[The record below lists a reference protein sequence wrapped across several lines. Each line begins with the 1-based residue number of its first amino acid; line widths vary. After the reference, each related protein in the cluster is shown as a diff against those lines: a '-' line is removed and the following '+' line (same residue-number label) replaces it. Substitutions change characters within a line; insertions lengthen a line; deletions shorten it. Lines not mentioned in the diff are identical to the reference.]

1 MKLYVYDHCPFCVK
15 ARTIFGLKATAFDL
29 AILLNDDEATPT
41 RMIGKKMAPI
51 LEHGGH
57 YIAESIDIV
66 AYVDGLSG
74 DRILS
79 GASNPSLAQWN
90 SDVTGPLYSLAIPR
104 WATADFEEFS
114 TPSARAY
121 FTRNKEAMLGSFKD
135 HLAASADYIAT
146 LNRQLL
152 TLEPLIQSPD
162 AVNGELSEDDV
173 HLFATLRSM
182 SIVRGIVYPPAVEAY
197 RVRMAERTGIDLHDH
212 IAAAE
217 VS

>member
-15 ARTIFGLKATAFDL
+15 ARTIFGLKTTAFDL
-29 AILLNDDEATPT
+29 VIMLNDDEATPT

-51 LEHGGH
+51 LEHDGR
-57 YIAESIDIV
+57 YIAESMDIV
-66 AYVDGLSG
+66 AHVDGLSG
-74 DRILS
+74 ARVLS
-79 GASNPSLAQWN
+79 GVSNPFLSQWN
-90 SDVTGPLYSLAIPR
+90 SEVTGPLYSLAIPR

-146 LNRQLL
+146 LNRHLL
-152 TLEPLIQSPD
+152 ILEPMIQSPD
-162 AVNGELSEDDV
+162 AVNGELSEDDI

-182 SIVRGIVYPPAVEAY
+182 SIVRGIVYPPAVQAY
-197 RVRMAERTGIDLHDH
+197 RLRMSERTGIDLHDH
-212 IAAAE
+212 IA
-217 VS
+217 V

>member
-15 ARTIFGLKATAFDL
+15 ARTIFGLKAIAFDL
-29 AILLNDDEATPT
+29 VIMLNDDEATPT

-51 LEHGGH
+51 LEHDER
-57 YIAESIDIV
+57 YIAESMDIV
-66 AYVDGLSG
+66 AHVDGLSG
-74 DRILS
+74 ARILS
-79 GASNPSLAQWN
+79 GVSNPFLAQWN

-114 TPSARAY
+114 TPGARAY

-135 HLAASADYIAT
+135 HMAASADYIAT

-152 TLEPLIQSPD
+152 VLEPMIQSPD

-182 SIVRGIVYPPAVEAY
+182 SIVKGIVYPPAVEAY
-197 RVRMAERTGIDLHDH
+197 RMRMAERTGIDLHDH
-212 IAAAE
+212 IA
-217 VS
+217 V

>member
-15 ARTIFGLKATAFDL
+15 ARTIFGLKGIAFDL
-29 AILLNDDEATPT
+29 VVMLNDDEATPT

-51 LEHGGH
+51 LEHEER
-57 YIAESIDIV
+57 YIAESMDIV
-66 AYVDGLSG
+66 AHVDGLS
-74 DRILS
+74 DARVLS
-79 GASNPSLAQWN
+79 GANNPALAQWN

-152 TLEPLIQSPD
+152 ALEPMIQSPD

-173 HLFATLRSM
+173 HLFATLRSL
-182 SIVRGIVYPPAVEAY
+182 SIVRGIIYPPAVEAY

-212 IAAAE
+212 IA
-217 VS
+217 V

>member
-15 ARTIFGLKATAFDL
+15 ARTIFGLKGIAFDL
-29 AILLNDDEATPT
+29 VIMLNDDEATPT

-51 LEHGGH
+51 LEHEER
-57 YIAESIDIV
+57 YIAESMDIV
-66 AYVDGLSG
+66 AHVDGLSG
-74 DRILS
+74 ARILS
-79 GASNPSLAQWN
+79 GASNPALAQWN
-90 SDVTGPLYSLAIPR
+90 SDVTSPLYSLAIPR

-152 TLEPLIQSPD
+152 VLEPMIQSPD

-173 HLFATLRSM
+173 HLFATLRSL
-182 SIVRGIVYPPAVEAY
+182 SIVRGIIYPPAVEAY

-212 IAAAE
+212 IA
-217 VS
+217 V

>member
-29 AILLNDDEATPT
+29 VVMLNDDEATPT

-51 LEHGGH
+51 LEHDGR
-57 YIAESIDIV
+57 YIAESMDIV

-74 DRILS
+74 SRVLTS
-79 GASNPSLAQWN
+79 ASNPSLAQWN
-90 SDVTGPLYSLAIPR
+90 SQVTGPLYSLAIPR

-114 TPSARAY
+114 TPAARAY

-135 HLAASADYIAT
+135 HMAASADYIAT
-146 LNRQLL
+146 LNHHLWA
-152 TLEPLIQSPD
+152 LEPMIQSPE
-162 AVNGELSEDDV
+162 AVNGELSEDDI

-182 SIVRGIVYPPAVEAY
+182 SIVRGIVYPPAVQAY
-197 RVRMAERTGIDLHDH
+197 RLRMSERTGIDLHDH
-212 IAAAE
+212 IA
-217 VS
+217 V